1 MGPMLMQILPI
12 IAIFVLFFFMIIMPE
27 KKRKKQYSQMMNS
40 LGVNDEIMTRGGI
53 VGKIVQ
59 MDDEYIVIETSSDRT
74 KIKLVRNSIAS
85 KINKEEVKKA

>member
-1 MGPMLMQILPI
+1 MSPMLMQILPI

>member
-12 IAIFVLFFFMIIMPE
+12 IAIFVLLFFMIIMPE